1 MTNKIFN
8 EINEI
13 YHDTSKDYLRGNINC
28 VNKLDALKIL
38 CELFN
43 NINDDDFNIIFNK
56 YISKFKSSNFNSF
69 YYGMKLDSF
78 DNVQTFL
85 SLLRISID
93 YTSFKEF
100 SDFLL
105 NIKELIFSKIYNKIN
120 QIYNNNNNFMIQNY
134 NENKVNALKILLNLI
149 NNKNDDEVNILFN
162 KYINKYKFTSIEYYH
177 YGGIIIFDT
186 IESFLLI
193 LEQYNISNFFK
204 ELSNNLLKTKEQIEI
219 DSVKIESVKKE
230 IFEKTIKENI
240 DKESVKKESVKKE
253 SVKKESVKKESVEK
267 ESVEKESVEKKLIK
281 NESVK
286 KNKKTISATV
296 KRLVWNTHI
305 GEDIGKA
312 KCTCCNVTDITQMS
326 FHCGHIIAE
335 VNGGD
340 ITVSNLKPICQN
352 CNSSMGT
359 KNMNDFMQQFK

>member
-13 YHDTSKDYLRGNINC
+13 YHDTSKHYLRGNINF

-193 LEQYNISNFFK
+193 L
-204 ELSNNLLKTKEQIEI
+204 
-219 DSVKIESVKKE
+219 
-230 IFEKTIKENI
+230 
-240 DKESVKKESVKKE
+240 
-253 SVKKESVKKESVEK
+253 
-267 ESVEKESVEKKLIK
+267 
-281 NESVK
+281 
-286 KNKKTISATV
+286 
-296 KRLVWNTHI
+296 
-305 GEDIGKA
+305 
-312 KCTCCNVTDITQMS
+312 
-326 FHCGHIIAE
+326 
-335 VNGGD
+335 
-340 ITVSNLKPICQN
+340 
-352 CNSSMGT
+352 
-359 KNMNDFMQQFK
+359 